1 MPDPREGDPR
11 APWREE
17 PKAVRVCRL
26 AAVEGHPPSVFPL
39 PVSFVPRVT
48 TGLSS
53 EEEMGAAEVVAGGT
67 LPAVPGTQTGR
78 DSSWTLRNTC
88 AELQTVH
95 QYVFF
100 FHYVVFLQTSK
111 KSLLEASR
119 RPKPETDFRDHVAWG
134 WPSVFS
140 GEWSP
145 DLD

>member
-1 MPDPREGDPR
+1 MGPFLLCQGLRREGTP
-11 APWREE
+11 AGPYGT
-17 PKAVRVCRL
+17 RVL
-26 AAVEGHPPSVFPL
+26 NSKL
-39 PVSFVPRVT
+39 YT
-48 TGLSS
+48 N
-53 EEEMGAAEVVAGGT
+53 M
-67 LPAVPGTQTGR
+67 
-78 DSSWTLRNTC
+78 
-88 AELQTVH
+88 
-95 QYVFF
+95 FF